1 MNTAKIEAQARAMAM
16 KAKPGFI
23 KLNGKLYTF
32 EFNHAEWV
40 YNVYE
45 DGFLMIRFNT
55 KTLTK
60 AKQMLKEWLAN

>member
-1 MNTAKIEAQARAMAM
+1 MNTGKILNQAQKMAS

-23 KLNGKLYTF
+23 KIDDKLYTF
-32 EFNHAEWV
+32 VFDQTHWV

-55 KTLTK
+55 KTLNK

>member
-1 MNTAKIEAQARAMAM
+1 MNVAKIEKQARDMAM

-23 KLNGKLYTF
+23 KIEGKLYTF
-32 EFNHAEWV
+32 EFDQSHWV

-45 DGFLMIRFNT
+45 DGFLVIRFNT

>member
-1 MNTAKIEAQARAMAM
+1 MNVAKIEKQSRDMAM

-23 KLNGKLYTF
+23 KIDGKLYTF
-32 EFNHAEWV
+32 EFDQSHWV

>member
-1 MNTAKIEAQARAMAM
+1 MNVAKIEKQARDMAM

-23 KLNGKLYTF
+23 KLDGKLYTF
-32 EFNHAEWV
+32 EFDQSHWV